1 MKYLVALLICFI
13 SAQVQAGVCSRGVE
27 RLVEVEDITNCANQ
41 GDASAQFILGEIY
54 FQGKEVA
61 QNYKT
66 AFDWVSKAAA
76 QGDKAAQSALGFYYY
91 NGWGT
96 KKDHVSAYT
105 WWSLSIVNNEEPVV
119 RRNLTDLERELA
131 PADLD
136 RAQKLASDW
145 SVRH

>member
-1 MKYLVALLICFI
+1 
-13 SAQVQAGVCSRGVE
+13 
-27 RLVEVEDITNCANQ
+27 
-41 GDASAQFILGEIY
+41 
-54 FQGKEVA
+54 QGKEVA
-61 QNYKT
+61 QNYKI

-96 KKDHVSAYT
+96 KKDHMSAYT